1 MCMPSTYSAAL
12 YFRVMS
18 DHHHHHHSNH
28 LVDPNALP
36 GWRLIQRSPEAVEY
50 CKNLAKAV
58 LNATKDLRLAA
69 RQHRRPG
76 VVSLAPKSQL
86 NNYISSSS
94 TQLFPDNVKGREFY
108 MDFTDKKEFKASD
121 KMEESNGVKKAYS
134 TSGHSL
140 QLAYQRAPVV
150 APPPMTWSTNASSTA
165 GLYSYPSPED
175 SNGR

>member
-1 MCMPSTYSAAL
+1 MPSTYSAAL
-12 YFRVMS
+12 YSRVMS
-18 DHHHHHHSNH
+18 DHHHHHHHSNH

-36 GWRLIQRSPEAVEY
+36 GWRLIQRSPEAVAY
-50 CKNLAKAV
+50 RKNLAEAV

-76 VVSLAPKSQL
+76 MVSLAPKSPL
-86 NNYISSSS
+86 NNCFSPSS
-94 TQLFPDNVKGREFY
+94 TRLPPNNVGGRQFH
-108 MDFTDKKEFKASD
+108 MDFTDKKEVKASD
-121 KMEESNGVKKAYS
+121 KMEEYNGGKRAYG
-134 TSGHSL
+134 TNGHSL

-150 APPPMTWSTNASSTA
+150 APPPMKLPTNASSAA